1 MSDILLAG
9 RLRRNGIK
17 IPLRTIDEARR
28 TKCPLADACAMLMME
43 TGGGRNIYGHDPVR
57 NPIKSPPGGS
67 LSVTETNFRV
77 YRHYR
82 VLGYGMQGV
91 GVAQLTWYSFQDQA
105 DAYGGCWKVEP
116 QLRVALEHLTG
127 LIRRYGEWG
136 AFRAYNGTG
145 AAATA
150 YANTATAY
158 ARHFRWV
165 IGGAK
170 FAQLAAFGDAEAGKV
185 APGAPELT
193 RDKMYPPLGID
204 GEPLPAEATSG
215 H

>member
-1 MSDILLAG
+1 MTSLALAL

-17 IPLRTIDEARR
+17 IPLRLIAAAARA
-28 TKCPLADACAMLMME
+28 KCPLADACAMLMME
-43 TGGGRNIYGHDPVR
+43 TGGGTNEYGHDPVR
-57 NPIKSPPGGS
+57 NPIKSPPGGA
-67 LSVTETNFRV
+67 LLVTEKNYLA

-105 DAYGGCWKVEP
+105 DAYGGCWKIDA
-116 QLRVALEHLTG
+116 QLRVALEHLTA

-145 AAATA
+145 AAATR
-150 YANTATAY
+150 YANNAVAQ

-165 IGGAK
+165 IGGS
-170 FAQLAAFGDAEAGKV
+170 QVRNLAAFGDAEEQSTKTSLDAK
-185 APGAPELT
+185 
-193 RDKMYPPLGID
+193 YPPLD
-204 GEPLPAEATSG
+204 FAGEPLPAAASTG